1 MKAKERG
8 ALVRPRLL
16 SRAGGREEGHA
27 KRWHFAV
34 ICWVPRE
41 FLGESAFSFSDVNLL
56 TQGTVAKCTAI
67 LHQQVTLG
75 AVSIYLKECVS
86 YICMNVCMYVYVD
99 RYIRYLYISY
109 IIDIK

>member
-27 KRWHFAV
+27 KQWHFAV

-41 FLGESAFSFSDVNLL
+41 FLGESAFSFSDVYLL
-56 TQGTVAKCTAI
+56 TRGTVAKCTAI

-75 AVSIYLKECVS
+75 AVSVYLKECVS
-86 YICMNVCMYVYVD
+86 YVCMYVYVD